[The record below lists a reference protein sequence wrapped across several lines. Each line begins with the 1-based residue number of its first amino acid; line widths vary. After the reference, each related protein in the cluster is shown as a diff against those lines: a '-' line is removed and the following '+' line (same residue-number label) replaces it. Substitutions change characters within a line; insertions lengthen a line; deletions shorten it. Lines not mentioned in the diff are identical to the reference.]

1 MKGVVIII
9 RGASCSGKSAFAS
22 YLASIKKGQ
31 QAVVCTADDAFYNK
45 DGEYVFVREKLA
57 GAHNLCKMKFLDAIH
72 DGKELIIVAN
82 TNTTKKEFS
91 YYKDVAEDHDYLV
104 FFTVLE
110 KRHNNQNSHNCPQ
123 ELIERQAKN
132 ILHYIKLT

>member
-45 DGEYVFVREKLA
+45 DGEYKFVREGLA
-57 GAHNLCKMKFLDAIH
+57 TAHNLCKMKFQNAIEES
-72 DGKELIIVAN
+72 KELIIVAN
-82 TNTTKKEFS
+82 TNTTSKEFS
-91 YYKDVAEDHDYLV
+91 YYEDVAKDHNYHV

-110 KRHNNQNSHNCPQ
+110 KRHNNQNSHNCPP
-123 ELIERQAKN
+123 ELVERQAKN
-132 ILHYIKLT
+132 ILYHIKLT